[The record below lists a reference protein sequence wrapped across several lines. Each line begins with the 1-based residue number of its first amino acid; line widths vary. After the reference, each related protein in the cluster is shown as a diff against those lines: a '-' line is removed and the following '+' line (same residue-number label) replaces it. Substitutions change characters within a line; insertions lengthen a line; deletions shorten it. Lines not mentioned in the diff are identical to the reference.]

1 MHIRCRRALPPGSVA
16 AACFMRT
23 HRTVARSRLNAAAAL
38 ICRDMSFL
46 PSPQFFGVSTMS
58 CLRMLACTY
67 VLITT
72 VGSTQAPIPGCT
84 LRKGTALVRFTGV
97 GPGPSM
103 LHCLSPCS
111 LFVLCVY
118 HHPADHLA
126 LLHPLTIL
134 QGSSVK
140 VVHNLT
146 SAEQCLAACCSA
158 VGSAIGC
165 LGWTFSNADHSCTLR
180 GGSGVKPTRDDVAVS
195 GWSVNT
201 SHRVILRT
209 LMVKDLSGKKER
221 GEG

>member
-1 MHIRCRRALPPGSVA
+1 MCTTQGDSSRSIHRGGS
-16 AACFMRT
+16 
-23 HRTVARSRLNAAAAL
+23 S
-38 ICRDMSFL
+38 
-46 PSPQFFGVSTMS
+46 
-58 CLRMLACTY
+58 
-67 VLITT
+67 
-72 VGSTQAPIPGCT
+72 
-84 LRKGTALVRFTGV
+84 
-97 GPGPSM
+97 GPSM

-209 LMVKDLSGKKER
+209 LMAKDLSGEKER